1 MRAGQSLRHSIRD
14 TADSLMISIPAH
26 KDWFQI
32 PFMAIWLLIWLGM
45 GVGLMGILVTVIGGA
60 TGVLGY
66 ASAGAR
72 TTLVTLACFLSVFL
86 VILLLFGALA
96 VYAFLWRLVGKDII
110 EVSNRSLVV
119 GREVAG
125 LRRSKTYLADRVKN
139 LRLEQSGY
147 EHDFPIYRNI
157 RLLLAA
163 YGRIA
168 FDYEAKTFR
177 FGSDVDEAEASQI
190 VAVIHQ
196 RFPQYR
202 ST

>member
-1 MRAGQSLRHSIRD
+1 LTI
-14 TADSLMISIPAH
+14 IFPAH

-32 PFMAIWLLIWLGM
+32 LFMAVWLLIWLGM
-45 GVGLMGILVTVIGGA
+45 GIGLVSILVTVIGGA
-60 TGVLGY
+60 TGVLGP
-66 ASAGAR
+66 ASVGAR
-72 TTLVTLACFLSVFL
+72 TTLVITACFLLVFL
-86 VILLLFGALA
+86 AIWLSFGALV
-96 VYAFLWRLVGKDII
+96 VYGFLWRLVGKDII
-110 EVSNRSLVV
+110 EVSNWSLVV
-119 GREVAG
+119 SREVAG

-139 LRLEQSGY
+139 LRLERSGY

-157 RLLLAA
+157 RRLLAA

-177 FGSDVDEAEASQI
+177 FGSDIDEAEANQLI
-190 VAVIHQ
+190 AAIQQ